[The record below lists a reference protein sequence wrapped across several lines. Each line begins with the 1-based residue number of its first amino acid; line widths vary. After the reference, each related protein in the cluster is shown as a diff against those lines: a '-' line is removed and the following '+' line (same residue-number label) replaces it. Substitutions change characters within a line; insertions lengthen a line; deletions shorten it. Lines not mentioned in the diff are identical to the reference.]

1 MKKKF
6 LSLMMAAA
14 VVATT
19 SVSAFA
25 DTNITDSDN
34 MTPTTDIQITGN
46 VIDDNGRAPVGTFN
60 VTVPTAASFTVT
72 QAGKLEGT
80 KIKVTNNGTQD
91 IDVYA
96 DKFIDTTVGGEINV
110 VAESSLADSNRTNVS
125 LKIIGNLKTLFL
137 KSEDTNE
144 GEKNGIY
151 TDNALKVTASGENLK
166 LANVGAKKEYDL
178 TLSGTAGEKKDSPV
192 TKPVSDSF
200 TLRLKIKKS
209 TDKSTG
215 VSTDVSTGVS
225 GDVSTVVPGGM

>member
-46 VIDDNGRAPVGTFN
+46 VIDDNGKAPVGTFN

-96 DKFIDTTVGGEINV
+96 DKFIDTTVVGGINV
-110 VAESSLADSNRTNVS
+110 VSESSLSSLNRTNVS
-125 LKIIGNLKTLFL
+125 LKITGNLKTLFL
-137 KSEDTNE
+137 KSEKTNE
-144 GEKNGIY
+144 QEKNGIY
-151 TDNALKVTASGENLK
+151 TDDVLRTQASGEDLK

-178 TLSGTAGEKKDSPV
+178 TLSGTAGESKTPAVAKA
-192 TKPVSDSF
+192 VSDSF

-215 VSTDVSTGVS
+215 VSTDVST
-225 GDVSTVVPGGM
+225 DVSSEM

>member
-46 VIDDNGRAPVGTFN
+46 VIDDSGRAPVGTFN

-96 DKFIDTTVGGEINV
+96 DKFIDTTVVGGIKV
-110 VAESSLADSNRTNVS
+110 MSESSLSGLNRTNVS
-125 LKIIGNLKTLFL
+125 LKITGNLKTLFL
-137 KSEDTNE
+137 KSEKTNE
-144 GEKNGIY
+144 QGVNGIY
-151 TDNALKVTASGENLK
+151 TDDTLGSQASGEDLK

-178 TLSGTAGEKKDSPV
+178 TLSGTAGEAQTPAV
-192 TKPVSDSF
+192 TKAVSDSF

-209 TDKSTG
+209 TDKSTDKSTSE
-215 VSTDVSTGVS
+215 STDNSIVSQ
-225 GDVSTVVPGGM
+225 

>member
-25 DTNITDSDN
+25 DTNITDSDEK
-34 MTPTTDIQITGN
+34 TPTTDIQITGN
-46 VIDDNGRAPVGTFN
+46 VIDDSGRAPVGTFN

-96 DKFIDTTVGGEINV
+96 DEFIDTTVNGEINV
-110 VAESSLADSNRTNVS
+110 VPEGRLTNLNRTNVS
-125 LKIIGNLKTLFL
+125 LKITGNLKTLFL

-144 GEKNGIY
+144 KGKNGIY
-151 TDNALKVTASGENLK
+151 TNNALTETASGENLK

-178 TLSGTAGEKKDSPV
+178 TLSGTAGGLNNPAVEKA
-192 TKPVSDSF
+192 VSDSF

-209 TDKSTG
+209 TGESTG
-215 VSTDVSTGVS
+215 ESASESTDGVLGS
-225 GDVSTVVPGGM
+225 